1 MNERDPNYQPPPLL
15 SPYFAAHATGI
26 DPMKLKRTHD
36 YSSFNNSMGGNI
48 GTSWGSSSS
57 GQYVAVDDGGSQS
70 SASMQEDEDLT
81 SAHAN
86 TQSLLAPTRTQP
98 DFNHLLSIAAEV
110 QTYSTVVEEGIGE
123 DEEVYLTRV
132 PPSPST
138 HNLLS
143 SLEDTPECVMIISD
157 VGISRNNKKEYAERS
172 IKLES
177 AYTAVAKSS
186 DETVRTMRTPT
197 VYSNKDSTTASHTLA
212 PRHVHWDADLLNNK
226 SNKTHSETTA
236 AAAGTIGLPS
246 TQCYLPPP
254 SAGTTS
260 YLPPPPAGPTSY
272 LPPPLAGTT
281 SYLPPSTG
289 TPLNEVTSSNT
300 ASDSRGDAHQLYLQQ
315 QQQQLVIENQ
325 RRELEERERCSK
337 QETALQGLDA
347 YNLECKTILYCN
359 NDLIVI

>member
-1 MNERDPNYQPPPLL
+1 
-15 SPYFAAHATGI
+15 
-26 DPMKLKRTHD
+26 MKLKRTHD
-36 YSSFNNSMGGNI
+36 FSSFNNSMGGNI

-197 VYSNKDSTTASHTLA
+197 VYSNKDSTTVSHTLA
-212 PRHVHWDADLLNNK
+212 PRHVHWDADVLNNET
-226 SNKTHSETTA
+226 NKAHSETA
-236 AAAGTIGLPS
+236 AADTIGLPS

-254 SAGTTS
+254 PAGTTS
-260 YLPPPPAGPTSY
+260 YLPPPP
-272 LPPPLAGTT
+272 AGTT

-300 ASDSRGDAHQLYLQQ
+300 ASDSRGDSHQLYLQ

-325 RRELEERERCSK
+325 RKEQEERERCSK

-359 NDLIVI
+359 NDSIVI